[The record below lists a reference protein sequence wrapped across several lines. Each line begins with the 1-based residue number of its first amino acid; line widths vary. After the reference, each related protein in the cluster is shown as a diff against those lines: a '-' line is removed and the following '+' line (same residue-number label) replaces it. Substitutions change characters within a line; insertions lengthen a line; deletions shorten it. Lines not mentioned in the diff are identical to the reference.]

1 MANSA
6 PELLTAT
13 GAMASRDEDSCLTE
27 LQRELAPLAT
37 TTTAVEQLS
46 RTWIEQLRT
55 EGPRRLGLEALLL
68 EYRLDTPEGVALMCL
83 AEALLR
89 IPDPAAA
96 DRLIHDVLSPLS
108 WQQHLGHSEDIFV
121 NAASW
126 GLALTGRLLTAHE
139 QPQGHP
145 QRWVERIAG
154 RVGENILR
162 QALQQTM
169 RFLANQFVLGETLPA
184 ALRRAATDWRNG
196 YTHSFDMLGEAALT
210 DDDSRR
216 YFAAYKEAIDSVGA
230 SIDTSGTAPQLAR
243 PNVSI
248 KLSALH
254 PRYVT
259 AQWPLL
265 QRKLIPELCALC
277 EFAAA
282 RNVAL
287 SIDAEEADRLE
298 LSLQLLASV
307 LTQLPPNARQY
318 VGVVVQAYNKRA
330 LGVLRYLHALAQQ
343 YSLRMNIRL
352 VKGAYWD
359 SEIKRAQQRG
369 LNHYPVYTRKYAT
382 DLSYLAC
389 AQFLLQHPQQFY
401 PQFATHNATTIA
413 AIMQMATAELDF
425 ELQRLHGMGAALY
438 DCVRRQFPK
447 LRCRI
452 YAPIGEH
459 RELLPYL
466 VRRLLENGANTSF
479 IHQLYD
485 HDITAESLAQHP
497 LNADSGSRLPL
508 PNALFAPERINS
520 PGIDLHTQIER
531 DHLFAE
537 ISTQRQA
544 LLTKATTTLANPVC
558 NPANQQPIGSWNPA
572 FSADIERA
580 VAAAKTAQR
589 DWEKSGVEN
598 RALMLERLAELLIT
612 QRAELI
618 ALMASETGKTLENSI
633 EEIREAVDYCRYYAT
648 QARTLLHAAL
658 TLPGPTGEHN
668 ELQLR
673 ARGVFACISPWN
685 FPLAIFCGQIVAAL
699 AAGNSVVAKPAEQ
712 STLTALRA
720 VELMHTAG
728 IPRDV
733 LQLLP
738 GTGDDVG
745 AKLCAHAD
753 IDGVVFTGGF
763 GTAKLIQ
770 RQLADRDGAIIPFI
784 AETAGLNCLIADSSA
799 QPQQLALDVLRSAFD
814 SAGQRCSALRVLFL
828 PQPKVPQSSADAI
841 ETLLIGA
848 LQTIRLGDPLDWST
862 DIGPIIDRDAQ
873 QQLQLHVEKFRAQG
887 RVLFQ
892 GDAPKTGSFFAP
904 TLIRLHALG
913 ELTEEAFGPI
923 LHIVHYDENAI
934 ETVIDDINAAGFGLT
949 CGIHSRN
956 LQRARDLALR
966 LRVGNC
972 YINRDLIGAV
982 VGVQP
987 FGGCGK
993 SGTGPKAGGPN
1004 YLHRFLTE
1012 QTITINTAALGGD
1025 LQLLSRAPL
1034 TASQKLQESVIQPG
1048 DKHKELSAISSI
1060 SLKS

>member
-1 MANSA
+1 MASSSFA
-6 PELLTAT
+6 SEALAT
-13 GAMASRDEDSCLTE
+13 MQASRDEDLCVADLH
-27 LQRELAPLAT
+27 RELTSLAAT
-37 TTTAVEQLS
+37 VPAVERQS
-46 RTWIEQLRT
+46 AAWIERLRA

-108 WQQHLGHSEDIFV
+108 WREHLGHSEDIFV

-145 QRWVERIAG
+145 QRWLERIAS
-154 RVGENILR
+154 RVGENLLR

-184 ALRRAATDWRNG
+184 ALHRAEADWRKG

-210 DDDSRR
+210 YADSRR
-216 YFAAYKEAIDSVGA
+216 YFAAYREAVATVGA
-230 SIDTSGTAPQLAR
+230 SVVPPALPR

-254 PRYVT
+254 PRYVS
-259 AQWPLL
+259 AQWSLL
-265 QRKLIPELCALC
+265 QRELIPELCALC

-282 RNVAL
+282 CNVAL

-298 LSLQLLASV
+298 LSLQLVASV
-307 LTQLPPNARQY
+307 LAQLDASARPY
-318 VGVVVQAYNKRA
+318 LGVVVQAYNQRA
-330 LGVLRYLHALAQQ
+330 LGVLRYLHTLTQQ
-343 YSLRMNIRL
+343 FSLRMNIRL

-369 LNHYPVYTRKYAT
+369 LDHYPVYTRKYAT
-382 DLSYLAC
+382 DLSYLVC
-389 AQFLLQHPQQFY
+389 AQFLLHNPQHFY
-401 PQFATHNATTIA
+401 PQFATHNATTLA
-413 AIMQMATAELDF
+413 AIIALASAGQDF
-425 ELQRLHGMGAALY
+425 ELQRLHGMGEALY
-438 DCVRRQFPK
+438 DCVREQFPA
-447 LRCRI
+447 LHCRI

-485 HDITAESLAQHP
+485 RTITVETLARHP
-497 LNADSGSRLPL
+497 LNADNDPRLPL
-508 PNALFAPERINS
+508 PAALFAPERINS
-520 PGIDLHTQIER
+520 PGIDLHHRTSR
-531 DHLFAE
+531 DILFAD
-537 ISTQRQA
+537 IAAFRQTLSA
-544 LLTKATTTLANPVC
+544 TETTTAASVVH
-558 NPANQQPIGSWNPA
+558 NPATRQVIGHWTTATDSDID
-572 FSADIERA
+572 SAVTTAR
-580 VAAAKTAQR
+580 TAQR
-589 DWEKSGVEN
+589 KWENRGVET
-598 RALMLERLAELLIT
+598 RARALERLADLLIA

-618 ALMASETGKTLENSI
+618 ALMALETGKTLENALD
-633 EEIREAVDYCRYYAT
+633 EIREAVDYCRYYAA
-648 QARTLLHAAL
+648 QARTLLQTSTA
-658 TLPGPTGEHN
+658 LPGPTGEHN
-668 ELQLR
+668 ELRLR
-673 ARGVFACISPWN
+673 PRGVFVCISPWN

-699 AAGNSVVAKPAEQ
+699 ATGNTVVAKPAEQ
-712 STLTALRA
+712 STLTALRTA
-720 VELMHTAG
+720 QLMYAAG
-728 IPRDV
+728 IPEAV
-733 LQLLP
+733 LQILP
-738 GTGDDVG
+738 GDGASVG
-745 AKLCAHAD
+745 AALCARTD

-763 GTAKLIQ
+763 STAKIIQ
-770 RQLADRDGAIIPFI
+770 RQLANRDGAIIPFI

-799 QPQQLALDVLRSAFD
+799 QPQQLAIDVLRSAFD

-828 PQPKVPQSSADAI
+828 PQTGGPQSSADVI
-841 ETLLIGA
+841 EALLIGA
-848 LQTIRLGDPLDWST
+848 LPTLQLGDPFDWST
-862 DIGPIIDRDAQ
+862 DIGPIIDIDA
-873 QQLQLHVEKFRAQG
+873 LQKLQKHVEKFRAQG

-892 GDAPKTGSFFAP
+892 GNVPAVGNFFAP
-904 TLIRLHALG
+904 TIIRLSALS

-923 LHIVHYDENAI
+923 LHIVRYDEHAI
-934 ETVIDDINAAGFGLT
+934 EAVIADINAAGFGLT

-956 LQRARDLALR
+956 LQRAQDFAQR

-972 YINRDLIGAV
+972 YINRDMIGAV
-982 VGVQP
+982 VGAQP

-1012 QTITINTAALGGD
+1012 QTLTVNTAALGGD
-1025 LQLLSRAPL
+1025 PKLLSTGHP
-1034 TASQKLQESVIQPG
+1034 
-1048 DKHKELSAISSI
+1048 
-1060 SLKS
+1060 